1 MKTQDENKK
10 LRYNISNQKFELED
24 IGRQKQKLANDNKGF
39 KRDVAIEEEGTLEYQ
54 AINYRQ
60 ANKIRKI
67 KEKIQYLK
75 NFIAQVNRT
84 CACIFAIV

>member
-1 MKTQDENKK
+1 MYESLVKTQEENAK
-10 LRYNISNQKFELED
+10 LREELAKHRVELEQL
-24 IGRQKQKLANDNKGF
+24 GRQKERLAGDNKSF

-75 NFIAQVNRT
+75 NFIAQVP
-84 CACIFAIV
+84 